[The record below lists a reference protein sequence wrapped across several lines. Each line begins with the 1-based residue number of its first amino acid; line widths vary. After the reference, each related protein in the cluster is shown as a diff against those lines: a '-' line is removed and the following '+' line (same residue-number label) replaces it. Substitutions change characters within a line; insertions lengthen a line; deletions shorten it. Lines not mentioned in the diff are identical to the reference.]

1 MVVPKGSVLC
11 LLCRGAINLK
21 SGNLERF
28 KSHLESVHDALY
40 DMDLVISLAFLEG
53 GEKEGIVDNMFPRI
67 KHFFKSIK
75 HNAENYSEDKL
86 GIEKRLLEEEEE
98 EEDEVMNPRKKIR
111 MEEVQPKPTKNLGD
125 EKFSEDEDSIIDVAE
140 NDYISDDESDIS
152 DHDDDDDK
160 IEVSPVKVS
169 LSHCKL
175 CQLSLPLSSYK
186 AHMELHEKEVS
197 VSSAND
203 DKLEKSKDEKP
214 GLPSIQE
221 KEQSSDDVV
230 DDKEYSKCEVCGKN
244 LKRKNM
250 SRHKRRIHGISN
262 SQLGISNSQDIL
274 EKVNT
279 PENEEKS
286 EVNDA
291 IMDDLNDDSI
301 QQPSDKTD
309 QILKSGPNAPTRC
322 DICMKPMMKKSLAR
336 HMSNLHPSEKLRTS
350 SSPISTSRNP
360 DNPGS
365 KETNTASQSIVD
377 DQEYD
382 YRCKICFTR
391 FQDLEDVKIHV
402 KEDHDI
408 DYEDLESIDDKGMK
422 VSRDGAMKKL
432 KTELIQQETDQEVTT
447 LDEVD
452 DDEDEW

>member
-53 GEKEGIVDNMFPRI
+53 GEKDGIVENMFPRI

-75 HNAENYSEDKL
+75 HNAENYSEEKL

-98 EEDEVMNPRKKIR
+98 EEDEVMNPKKKIR
-111 MEEVQPKPTKNLGD
+111 MEGAQPKLTKNLED

-160 IEVSPVKVS
+160 IVVSPVKVS
-169 LSHCKL
+169 LSHCNL

-186 AHMELHEKEVS
+186 AHMELHEKEVK
-197 VSSAND
+197 VSSATND
-203 DKLEKSKDEKP
+203 NIAKSKDDEL
-214 GLPSIQE
+214 GSPSIQE
-221 KEQSSDDVV
+221 KEQSSDDLV
-230 DDKEYSKCEVCGKN
+230 DDKEFSKCEVCGKN

-262 SQLGISNSQDIL
+262 SQLGSSNSQDIL

-279 PENEEKS
+279 HENEEKS
-286 EVNDA
+286 VVNDA
-291 IMDDLNDDSI
+291 IMDDPNDDSL
-301 QQPSDKTD
+301 QQPEDKSDQT
-309 QILKSGPNAPTRC
+309 LKSGPNAPTRC
-322 DICMKPMMKKSLAR
+322 DICMKPMQRKSLAR
-336 HMSNLHPSEKLRTS
+336 HMSNLHPTEKNRTI
-350 SSPISTSRNP
+350 SSPISKSTRNLDHP
-360 DNPGS
+360 SS
-365 KETNTASQSIVD
+365 KNSNTNQSVVD

>member
-53 GEKEGIVDNMFPRI
+53 GEKDGIVENMFPRI
-67 KHFFKSIK
+67 RHFFKSIK
-75 HNAENYSEDKL
+75 HNAENYSEEKL

-98 EEDEVMNPRKKIR
+98 EEDEVMNPKKKIR
-111 MEEVQPKPTKNLGD
+111 MEKAQPKVTKNLED

-152 DHDDDDDK
+152 DHDDDDK
-160 IEVSPVKVS
+160 IVVSPVKVS
-169 LSHCKL
+169 LSHCNL

-186 AHMELHEKEVS
+186 AHMELHEKEVN
-197 VSSAND
+197 VSSATND
-203 DKLEKSKDEKP
+203 NIEKSKDEES
-214 GLPSIQE
+214 GSPSIQE
-221 KEQSSDDVV
+221 KEQSSDDLV
-230 DDKEYSKCEVCGKN
+230 DDKEFSKCEVCGKN

-250 SRHKRRIHGISN
+250 SRHKRRIHGINN
-262 SQLGISNSQDIL
+262 SQLGSSNSQDIL

-279 PENEEKS
+279 HENEEKS
-286 EVNDA
+286 VVNDA
-291 IMDDLNDDSI
+291 NMDDPNDDSL
-301 QQPSDKTD
+301 QQPEDKSDQT
-309 QILKSGPNAPTRC
+309 LKSGPNAPTRC
-322 DICMKPMMKKSLAR
+322 DICMKPMQRKSLAR
-336 HMSNLHPSEKLRTS
+336 HMSNLHPTEKNRS
-350 SSPISTSRNP
+350 ISSPMSTSTRNLDHP
-360 DNPGS
+360 SS
-365 KETNTASQSIVD
+365 KNSNTNQSVVD

-391 FQDLEDVKIHV
+391 FQELEDVKIHV

-452 DDEDEW
+452 DDEDE